1 MKNRI
6 IASWIKIPCGCGTQE
21 TNIWLHSTKEC
32 IALSYWI
39 SYIIL
44 QTKFYDLQLLKFLPF
59 CVDFQTWDS
68 AYCPDGEKFV
78 SVGSANLEM
87 AQIYCAKDDTC
98 YGVYDPKCDNYPP
111 FKLCKS
117 NYKVKSKYTPCTYSK
132 IGKQLRICRAPL
144 DFWK

>member
-1 MKNRI
+1 MGVGPNKQI
-6 IASWIKIPCGCGTQE
+6 LGCTVQRYA
-21 TNIWLHSTKEC
+21 LHYLIE
-32 IALSYWI
+32 YH
-39 SYIIL
+39 IL
-44 QTKFYDLQLLKFLPF
+44 YCKQKSYDLQLLKFLPF
-59 CVDFQTWDS
+59 FVDFQTWDS

-144 DFWK
+144 D